1 MSPSSICSSAL
12 LAGLLATTSL
22 SQEAPRLAG
31 SEVER
36 PERTKFV
43 NPQYPAE
50 ARAKGL
56 RGIVILEIVIDT
68 EGRVASVE
76 VVRSVPP
83 FDEAAVA
90 AARQWEYEVTH
101 VDGRPVPVRLTV
113 PITFA
118 LKLPDLSREEGIPAL
133 RQGATPSV
141 PADAG
146 TGEATASV
154 TLSEDGQVVEA
165 VIEKG
170 ESPWAEA
177 LLMALRSW
185 RFAVVRSEVTISFRV
200 HARFVSQDGRG
211 GVELRLTDLTRT
223 TQPADAVSA
232 PPSAEAPQPL
242 SEPSTVSEPAEPSV
256 TEPAGPEPVEPAA
269 TEPAEAAA
277 QLPEPAAAPAAAGP
291 PVEVIA
297 SPILQP
303 AATPEPTPPP
313 RPGTSSVRDVSL
325 GTGVP
330 DLVGGRRPVVPPL
343 ARMAEVSGSVE
354 VRFSVDAAGETK
366 LQATDGPE
374 LLEAAAEAV
383 VDSWSFQR
391 QSARRIYLNAVITYL
406 GNEATASVE
415 LLEE

>member
-1 MSPSSICSSAL
+1 MSPASIRSFAVI
-12 LAGLLATTSL
+12 AGLLASA
-22 SQEAPRLAG
+22 SFGQEAPRLVG
-31 SEVER
+31 SEVES
-36 PERTKFV
+36 PKRTKLV
-43 NPQYPAE
+43 KPEYPPE
-50 ARAKGL
+50 ALAAGA

-68 EGRVASVE
+68 QGRVASVE

-90 AARQWEYEVTH
+90 AVRQWEYEVTR

-113 PITFA
+113 PLTFA
-118 LKLPDLSREEGIPAL
+118 LRLPDVSREEGIPPL
-133 RQGATPSV
+133 RQGAIPSF

-146 TGEATASV
+146 SGEATASV
-154 TLSEDGQVVEA
+154 RLGRNGQLVDA
-165 VIEKG
+165 VIENG

-185 RFAVVRSEVTISFRV
+185 RFAVVESGVTISFRV
-200 HARFVSQDGRG
+200 KARFVRRETG
-211 GVELRLTDLTRT
+211 GDVELRLVDLSRATEL
-223 TQPADAVSA
+223 
-232 PPSAEAPQPL
+232 SAEGQQPPPEL
-242 SEPSTVSEPAEPSV
+242 SASEPPVSEPAEP
-256 TEPAGPEPVEPAA
+256 PELAQLPDPAA
-269 TEPAEAAA
+269 TAS
-277 QLPEPAAAPAAAGP
+277 AAGP

-303 AATPEPTPPP
+303 AARPEPTPPP

-330 DLVGGRRPVVPPL
+330 DLVDGRRPVVPPL
-343 ARMAEVSGSVE
+343 ARMADVSGSVE

-383 VDSWSFQR
+383 VGSWKFRR
-391 QSARRIYLNAVITYL
+391 QTAIRLYLNAVITYL
-406 GNEATASVE
+406 GDQATASVALQE
-415 LLEE
+415 